1 MATSL
6 PLWWA
11 MAGTALGAVMRLWLT
26 RLLFPF
32 SRTFPVATLLVNLSG
47 ALLAGMAAGISLHT
61 AAPLWPALA
70 LAVLG
75 GYTTVSSFSLQ
86 TLDLWH
92 QRRPLAALINAGASL
107 AGTLLACTAGLM
119 LGGAW

>member
-1 MATSL
+1 MATFL

-32 SRTFPVATLLVNLSG
+32 SRNFPVATLLVNVSG
-47 ALLAGMAAGISLHT
+47 GLLAGLAAGISLRAGGT
-61 AAPLWPALA
+61 FWPALA
-70 LAVLG
+70 LAALG

-92 QRRPLAALINAGASL
+92 QRRPMAALVNMAASL
-107 AGTLLACTAGLM
+107 GGTLLACTAGLL